1 MVVKKKEEVMKKYL
15 VVLAAM
21 MMVFAMVSG
30 VYAAGS
36 KTDAIPVTAT
46 VATNCTISGGSIAFG
61 TVDAVTDATGK
72 SATVTAPTIN
82 CTKGA
87 SIAVTDDDG
96 THELA
101 ADAPRMYNGTDYI
114 AYTVTY
120 STPLTGD
127 GMGVAHNIGGDLTLA
142 ASFASGALDAA
153 SAGAYTDTYTITI
166 TY

>member
-1 MVVKKKEEVMKKYL
+1 MKKSL

-21 MMVFAMVSG
+21 MMVIAMVAG
-30 VYAAGS
+30 AYAAGS

-61 TVDAVTDATGK
+61 AVDAVTDAGGK
-72 SATVTAPTIN
+72 AATVTAPTIN

-87 SIAVTDDDG
+87 SIAVTNDDG
-96 THELA
+96 VNELVA
-101 ADAPRMYNGTDYI
+101 GAPRMTNGTDYI
-114 AYTVTY
+114 VYGVTY
-120 STPLTGD
+120 VTPLTGD
-127 GMGVAHNIGGDLTLA
+127 GMGAAHDIGGALTLA
-142 ASFASGALDAA
+142 ANFASGALDAA